1 VKIVKRLLLLGSVVL
16 LTVLVYHVGT
26 EPILTVLARLT
37 WWQFALVLVPS
48 GAAGVCDTLGWRFA
62 FARNRTPF
70 RRLYGARLAGE
81 AMNLVTALGP
91 VGGEPIKAWLVRRH
105 VAYQESV
112 PALLVAKTSETLAM
126 TLFLLIGIVVAWVT
140 NAVGSRLLLAMLGL
154 FTAQL
159 VAVGGFVLT
168 QTTGLLGRGGLW
180 LARMGI
186 VTDIAH
192 AEQFDA
198 ILRGY
203 YRQSRGRFAVA
214 VACYLLG
221 WFCTTLEAFVILA
234 MLGVAVSAAGVV
246 VIDTFGSGVRF
257 VTFFIPGSLGTLES
271 AYTAAFEAMGLTAA
285 TALAFSFVRRA
296 CQVVWIAVGL
306 MVLVGM
312 RWTHSRSERRR
323 RARRLQ
329 EHGVDRRPQAPT
341 PALST
346 GQPRGGRAGL
356 SRR

>member
-1 VKIVKRLLLLGSVVL
+1 VKTVKGLLLLGSVVL
-16 LTVLVYHVGT
+16 LAVLVYHVGT
-26 EPILTVLARLT
+26 EPVLTVLARLT
-37 WWQFALVLVPS
+37 WWQFALALLPS

-62 FARNRTPF
+62 FTRNRTPF

-81 AMNLVTALGP
+81 AMNVVTALGP

-140 NAVGSRLLLAMLGL
+140 NVVGSRLLLAMLGL
-154 FTAQL
+154 FAVQL
-159 VAVGGFVLT
+159 VGVGGFVLT
-168 QTTGLLGRGGLW
+168 QTTGLLGRGGRW
-180 LARMGI
+180 LARIGI
-186 VTDIAH
+186 VTEMAH

-203 YRQSRGRFAVA
+203 YRRSRGRFAVA
-214 VACYLLG
+214 VGFYLLG

-234 MLGVAVSAAGVV
+234 MLGVGVSAAAVV

-285 TALAFSFVRRA
+285 FALAFSFVRRA
-296 CQVVWIAVGL
+296 CQMVWIVVGL
-306 MVLVGM
+306 IVLVGM
-312 RWTHSRSERRR
+312 RWTHSQAERRR
-323 RARRLQ
+323 RTRRLQ
-329 EHGVDRRPQAPT
+329 KHGADTHPPAPT
-341 PALST
+341 PALSA
-346 GQPRGGRAGL
+346 GPPPGGRAGV